1 MTERTTER
9 NRATALIVASV
20 DIRGLSWCSDTM
32 TALEAVSVYLPQ
44 VRVPVDSLA
53 GSLGLS
59 EMQVRL
65 FRRFHG
71 LREVGR
77 EPESLQH
84 LLMKA
89 ATRLEPLRGQQH
101 RVRYVLYARTMPV
114 AEPYPVNTLHEVC
127 RALGLDHAL
136 AFTVTHQS
144 CASGLLAIDM
154 AGRLLAADAAAGP
167 GGHDGTDTAPADSPL
182 ALVLAGEKAFTREA
196 QLFPDTTIFGEG
208 AAACLVSAFGA
219 RDRLLAYASS
229 VRGEFDSATGENDA
243 RLQREYRPSLAGV
256 MRQALDAAGLAF
268 DDIRLVLPH
277 NVNVVTWRRLCLLL
291 DFPLDRVLLDN
302 IPSSGH
308 VFCADV
314 FTNYTTACERGLLR
328 PGDRY
333 LAAAVGAG
341 GGATFAAMVFEH

>member
-1 MTERTTER
+1 
-9 NRATALIVASV
+9 
-20 DIRGLSWCSDTM
+20 M

-44 VRVPVDSLA
+44 ARIPVESLA
-53 GSLGLS
+53 GPLGLT
-59 EMQVRL
+59 EMQVKL

-77 EPESLQH
+77 EPDASLYD

-89 ATRLEPLRGQQH
+89 AAGLGELRGQSH
-101 RVRYVLYARTMPV
+101 RIRYVLYARTMPV

-144 CASGLLAIDM
+144 CAGGLLAIDI
-154 AGRLLAADAAAGP
+154 AGRLLSGDAAAGP
-167 GGHDGTDTAPADSPL
+167 DRPDGEPSRPPL

-196 QLFPDTTIFGEG
+196 QMFADTTIFGEG
-208 AAACLVSAFGA
+208 AAACLVSAFGP
-219 RDRLLAYASS
+219 RDRLLAYASN
-229 VRGEFDSATGENDA
+229 VRGEFDSATGENDE
-243 RLQREYRPSLAGV
+243 RLQREYRPSLAEV
-256 MRQALDAAGLAF
+256 MRQALDEAGVTL

-277 NVNVVTWRRLCLLL
+277 NVNVVTWRRMCLLL
-291 DFPLDRVLLDN
+291 KFPLDRVMLDN
-302 IPSSGH
+302 IPASGH

-314 FTNYTTACERGLLR
+314 FANYATACERGLLR

>member
-1 MTERTTER
+1 
-9 NRATALIVASV
+9 
-20 DIRGLSWCSDTM
+20 M

-44 VRVPVDSLA
+44 TRVAIESLA
-53 GSLGLS
+53 GPLGLTD
-59 EMQVRL
+59 MQVKL

-77 EPESLQH
+77 DPDASLYG

-89 ATRLEPLRGQQH
+89 AAGLDALRGQEH
-101 RVRYVLYARTMPV
+101 RVRYVLHARAMPV
-114 AEPYPVNTLHEVC
+114 AVPYPVNPLHEVC
-127 RALGLDHAL
+127 RALGLGNAL

-154 AGRLLAADAAAGP
+154 AGRLLAADTVDGQDGQAA
-167 GGHDGTDTAPADSPL
+167 PL
-182 ALVLAGEKAFTREA
+182 ALVLSGEKAFTREA
-196 QLFPDTTIFGEG
+196 QVFADTTVFGEG
-208 AAACLVSAFGA
+208 ASACLVSAFGA
-219 RDRLLAYASS
+219 RDRMLAYAAS
-229 VRGEFDSATGENDA
+229 VRGDFDSDTGANDA

-256 MRQALDAAGLAF
+256 MRRALDEAGLTL
-268 DDIRLVLPH
+268 DDIRVVLPH
-277 NVNVVTWRRLCLLL
+277 NVNLVTWQRMCLLL
-291 DFPLDRVLLDN
+291 EFPRDRVVLDN
-302 IPSSGH
+302 IPTSGH

-314 FTNYTTACERGLLR
+314 FANYKTACERGLLQ

>member
-1 MTERTTER
+1 
-9 NRATALIVASV
+9 
-20 DIRGLSWCSDTM
+20 M
-32 TALEAVSVYLPQ
+32 TALEAVSVYLPPE
-44 VRVPVDSLA
+44 RIPVETLA
-53 GSLGLS
+53 GPLGLTD
-59 EMQVRL
+59 MQVKL

-77 EPESLQH
+77 DPDASLYD

-89 ATRLEPLRGQQH
+89 AAGLDALRGQEH

-114 AEPYPVNTLHEVC
+114 VGPYPANPLHEVC
-127 RALGLDHAL
+127 RALGLRHAL

-154 AGRLLAADAAAGP
+154 AGRLLAADSAGAR
-167 GGHDGTDTAPADSPL
+167 DGQGSQDGPL
-182 ALVLAGEKAFTREA
+182 ALILSGEKAFTREA
-196 QLFPDTTIFGEG
+196 QVFADTTIFGEG
-208 AAACLVSAFGA
+208 ASACLVSAFGA
-219 RDRLLAYASS
+219 RDRMLAYASN
-229 VRGEFDSATGENDA
+229 VRGDFDSDTGANDA

-256 MRQALDAAGLAF
+256 MRQALDEAGLTLG
-268 DDIRLVLPH
+268 DIRVLLPH
-277 NVNVVTWRRLCLLL
+277 NVNLVTWQRMCLLL
-291 DFPLDRVLLDN
+291 KFPRDRVVLDN
-302 IPSSGH
+302 IPTSGH

-314 FTNYTTACERGLLR
+314 FANYQTACERGLLQ